1 MSQRQIRKPHHCKMA
16 PKKKADSDEPDA
28 KDIQL
33 PREQAQIP
41 VICVNKRQRKRGRR
55 AGCLLRTCRRSNKP
69 PLPSILLANVQSLE
83 NKITELRGRLNYQ
96 RDIKNCNILCFTESW
111 LNDDNI
117 NIQLAGYTM
126 YRLDRTAA
134 PDIHALWPH
143 PGQIEVARRFRT
155 LLDSDHHPSEI
166 AVLAMELLAACQGI
180 ELFHPLL
187 TTTPLEKVYDLV
199 PQCNQSPG

>member
-1 MSQRQIRKPHHCKMA
+1 MA
-16 PKKKADSDEPDA
+16 GESPFTIQWLGYEALKRYTKNMPGNRDMKAV
-28 KDIQL
+28 KDIRFL
-33 PREQAQIP
+33 ARRCKA
-41 VICVNKRQRKRGRR
+41 RGCW
-55 AGCLLRTCRRSNKP
+55 AVMTSPIKY
-69 PLPSILLANVQSLE
+69 VLE
-83 NKITELRGRLNYQ
+83 DNDFIKI
-96 RDIKNCNILCFTESW
+96 ESW